1 MINQLGRS
9 YLPSFIHRFLEE
21 VFLMEEITAKWILV
35 YIPAGR

>member
-1 MINQLGRS
+1 MTNQLGRS

-21 VFLMEEITAKWILV
+21 VFPMEGIIARWILV